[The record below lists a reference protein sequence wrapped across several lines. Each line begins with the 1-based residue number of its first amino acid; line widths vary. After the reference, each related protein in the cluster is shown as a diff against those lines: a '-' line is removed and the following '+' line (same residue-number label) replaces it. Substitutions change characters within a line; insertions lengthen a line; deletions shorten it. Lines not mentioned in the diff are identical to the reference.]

1 MKIKS
6 CRICKSK
13 NLENVYNLGVM
24 SFTGIF
30 TRSIKDKVPKGELK
44 LIRCKRCT
52 LLQLQNNFDSNL
64 MYGKNY
70 GYMSSLNKAM

>member
-1 MKIKS
+1 
-6 CRICKSK
+6 
-13 NLENVYNLGVM
+13 M

-30 TRSIKDKVPKGELK
+30 TRSTKDKVPKGELK

-70 GYMSSLNKAM
+70 GYM